1 MIDLSQHKL
10 DISYPC
16 DWTYKVIGA
25 SDKEVRDAISEIMF
39 EREHKLD
46 LSNRSSKG
54 KFVSFTLKTVV
65 HTEEDR
71 TDLFKLLTDHSNIIR
86 VL

>member
-1 MIDLSQHKL
+1 MIDLSQQKL
-10 DISYPC
+10 ELNYPC
-16 DWTYKVIGA
+16 DWVYKVIGT

-39 EREHKLD
+39 EREHDLN

-54 KFVSFTLKTVV
+54 KFISFTLKTVV
-65 HTEEDR
+65 HNENDR
-71 TDLFKLLTDHSNIIR
+71 VDLFKLLSEHSKVIR